1 MQGAA
6 AARREAP
13 DPLRGRGV
21 FSTGRHPARPPAPT
35 ANLLG
40 GSATDPECTCRA
52 APYVA
57 PGCARVR
64 GPAAWRR
71 SFVCCIPAAHA
82 DGGRACS
89 ASRQCCRRSTSAGG
103 VAGADRAD
111 AKAGRLSRRR
121 SLPALCAAAAPLKCR
136 LADVRLRSLHG
147 VVTEVSRLESLVA
160 LLEVISLAAAASA
173 GPFHRTRIPRAVA
186 AHVRRFALR
195 PAWCTVACPSNGP
208 LEEATMVASLYLASD
223 VPGGALATLTP
234 FAKRAFRPR
243 GSGAGPLERATAIFP
258 PVLSTAPNSRHG
270 RNITVRLLP
279 LRRCTAS
286 ARTDGSLAAHSR
298 PNALRLALGR

>member
-1 MQGAA
+1 M
-6 AARREAP
+6 
-13 DPLRGRGV
+13 
-21 FSTGRHPARPPAPT
+21 S
-35 ANLLG
+35 
-40 GSATDPECTCRA
+40 
-52 APYVA
+52 
-57 PGCARVR
+57 
-64 GPAAWRR
+64 
-71 SFVCCIPAAHA
+71 
-82 DGGRACS
+82 
-89 ASRQCCRRSTSAGG
+89 
-103 VAGADRAD
+103 
-111 AKAGRLSRRR
+111 
-121 SLPALCAAAAPLKCR
+121 
-136 LADVRLRSLHG
+136 LADVRLRSLRG

-279 LRRCTAS
+279 LRRGTAS
-286 ARTDGSLAAHSR
+286 GRTDGSLAAHSR
-298 PNALRLALGR
+298 PNALRLALGRLRCSDGPVPYTRERTRRHRRLQLAELCILDCAQRRPWPAEQHGCNCGDGRGPAPRNCRQEMVHLRRMLSERNLSCAGLSALGQQAQANAMEASRNVTFVL